1 MPPRR
6 ERRWP
11 RIAAGY
17 VLFLLVLSG
26 ATAFLYESVAPT
38 GGQPLVLRLAVAV
51 LLAVILL
58 HIRSN
63 FRGDPLWDPPSEFE
77 NALVPERVGPK
88 FDPSLVK
95 LRGELADSV
104 KSRSYFDKVLWPR
117 LLATTAAN
125 NPGGTMTYASMGHI
139 HMDTGPYHFVSL
151 GAGAR
156 GASRHYAHVNKL
168 TSVRLARHGRG
179 YGLTGAN

>member
-1 MPPRR
+1 MPLRR
-6 ERRWP
+6 DRRWP
-11 RIAAGY
+11 GIAVGY
-17 VLFLLVLSG
+17 ILFLLVLSG

-38 GGQPLVLRLAVAV
+38 SHPLVVRLAVAV

-58 HIRSN
+58 HIRSH

-125 NPGGTMTYASMGHI
+125 NPGENEIEPPPKARFSRRGPSLTTLGTL
-139 HMDTGPYHFVSL
+139 V
-151 GAGAR
+151 AR
-156 GASRHYAHVNKL
+156 LERRK
-168 TSVRLARHGRG
+168 
-179 YGLTGAN
+179 

>member
-11 RIAAGY
+11 RIAVGY
-17 VLFLLVLSG
+17 VLFSLVLSG

-38 GGQPLVLRLAVAV
+38 GQPLVVRLAVAV

-58 HIRSN
+58 HIRSY

-77 NALVPERVGPK
+77 NALVPARLSPK

-95 LRGELADSV
+95 LREELADSI
-104 KSRSYFDKVLWPR
+104 KSRSYFDNVLWPR
-117 LLATTAAN
+117 LRAMTSTN
-125 NPGGTMTYASMGHI
+125 NSGENEIEPPPKALFSWRGPSLTRLGTM
-139 HMDTGPYHFVSL
+139 
-151 GAGAR
+151 
-156 GASRHYAHVNKL
+156 VN
-168 TSVRLARHGRG
+168 RLERRK
-179 YGLTGAN
+179 